1 METVKCMSDPYV
13 VEINPYDLNKVPYGG
28 TILLQLP
35 DGLKQYSGRIV
46 ECLRKIKGDLRV
58 VVDASPTYGACDL
71 HLDTIEALNPDLVIH
86 IGHNMY
92 PRKLGF
98 VANADKAVSKTVFI
112 PAYSS
117 LHIGQDMLD
126 RLARTLLGLNARKTS
141 ILATIQHVKELPKIA
156 EYLKTRGIEPVIPE
170 PLFPEMERG
179 QVLGCEYSALT
190 TVDNIVDTHILV
202 SGGDFHY
209 LGALLASTKPVVKVD
224 PYTSKITADPEARDK
239 IIRKRYYKI
248 MKAFDA
254 DTFGIIIGSKT
265 GQYRP
270 WIINALRNALKSE
283 GRKHIEFIIG
293 SLTKDSLLNIDT
305 PEIGAYIVTS
315 CPRLP
320 IDDFAEFHKPVLT
333 PGEAL
338 MVLKRK
344 LDRYL
349 FPWF

>member
-1 METVKCMSDPYV
+1 MSDPYI
-13 VEINPYDLNKVPYGG
+13 VEMDASYLSRIPRGG
-28 TILLQLP
+28 SILLQLP
-35 DGLKQYSGRIV
+35 DGMKQYSKKIV
-46 ECLRKIKGDLRV
+46 DCLRKIKQDARI

-71 HLDTIEALNPDLVIH
+71 HLDNIEALDPDLVIH

-98 VANADKAVSKTVFI
+98 VDKTDEAVSRTVFI

-117 LHIGQDMLD
+117 LHLSLD
-126 RLARTLLGLNARKTS
+126 VLDQLTEILLDLNAKKVS
-141 ILATIQHVKELPKIA
+141 ILATIQHVKELPRIA
-156 EYLKTRGIEPVIPE
+156 QYLKTKGVETLIPE
-170 PLFPEMERG
+170 PRFPEMEKG
-179 QVLGCEYSALT
+179 QVLGCEYSALIKADK
-190 TVDNIVDTHILV
+190 TVDAHILV

-209 LGALLASTKPVVKVD
+209 LGALLASTKPVIKVD
-224 PYTSKITADPEARDK
+224 PYTSQVSVDLEARDR

-254 DTFGIIIGSKT
+254 STFGIIIGSKT

-270 WIINALRNALKSE
+270 WIVKALREALESE
-283 GRKHIEFIIG
+283 GRNYVEFIIG
-293 SLTKDSLLNIDT
+293 SLTVDALLNMDT
-305 PEIGAYIVTS
+305 PEIDAYVVTS

-320 IDDFAEFHKPVLT
+320 IDDLDEFHKPVLT

-338 MVLKRK
+338 MVLKKK